1 MQTRQQLQA
10 VDSEKLFAAPTDQ
23 GRALG
28 VEQLAGLGADRQDLP
43 AEAHGQQALPR
54 GFQILPAAVEGQDD
68 FVRITGV
75 EHPAFDLAD
84 RHGQQRSAVVG
95 TAEGAFAGQVE
106 NAENVALGAM
116 DRHRS
121 AGKITEAIQV
131 MLAAIDQGRPC
142 FHQCRA
148 EGVGAADRFA
158 PAGAE
163 GDVLQ
168 AAALETV
175 GAAFDGEDGGVGVGE
190 DDQPFLALTLG
201 QVIDGRQRGVDQQA
215 VAGQQHVEAGTR
227 FQRQLMLG
235 IEMHAMA
242 ETASPRG
249 IDFRTQDA
257 IRHFAFQ
264 VQLFPSQPGFAMQF
278 GGVCFYWRHQA
289 LRVIHPAPSYV
300 GALEQSLR

>member
-1 MQTRQQLQA
+1 MTGHAQGSGVTAVAAGERFQIRLRLGRFRDRARRAADVDRALWRAQGFIEELTLGGLQAAGSTLMQTRQQLQA
-10 VDSEKLFAAPTDQ
+10 VDAEKLLAATTDQ

-28 VEQLAGLGADRQDLP
+28 VEQLTSLGADREDLP
-43 AEAHGQQALPR
+43 AKAHRQQALPR
-54 GFQILPAAVEGQDD
+54 GFEVLATAVEGEDD
-68 FVRITGV
+68 FVRVTGV

-84 RHGQQRSAVVG
+84 GHGQQRRAVMG
-95 TAEGAFAGQVE
+95 TAERAFAGQVE
-106 NAENVALGAM
+106 NAEDVALWAM
-116 DRHRS
+116 DWHRS

-201 QVIDGRQRGVDQQA
+201 QVIDGR
-215 VAGQQHVEAGTR
+215 
-227 FQRQLMLG
+227 
-235 IEMHAMA
+235 
-242 ETASPRG
+242 
-249 IDFRTQDA
+249 
-257 IRHFAFQ
+257 
-264 VQLFPSQPGFAMQF
+264 
-278 GGVCFYWRHQA
+278 
-289 LRVIHPAPSYV
+289 
-300 GALEQSLR
+300 